1 MQKWISAKYE
11 RREKTESNKKTYS
24 DKEIYG
30 ALKIIMDTCKNSG
43 STCRDCKLSY
53 RENGIQYCGLSD
65 TPPITWRLAELPS
78 EWKPFKKE
86 EEKNEQ

>member
-1 MQKWISAKYE
+1 M
-11 RREKTESNKKTYS
+11 ESNKKTYS

-78 EWKPFKKE
+78 EWKPFEKE